1 MEQEQKTNR
10 STRRRTRVPQGTE
23 TEQPYVEQFSDILLV
38 RNKDDPKTGIRVVSG
53 TDEKGN
59 IQTVPADEKHEN
71 SFLKFDK
78 HSSILENF
86 IRNFWSQ
93 LKEPTHFQLL
103 RMTFEDYKRN
113 KQALK
118 DLAAGKKTDTVREFL
133 KHYEIRPRNNQKEE
147 STTINKNTNMAQ
159 NVEQQTGQEQ
169 QQQPAYR
176 YDEAMIDWKS
186 MEKVGV
192 SKDLLVRMNLLDG
205 MLRGYKTNKL
215 VPLNIN
221 IEGVVR
227 GKADARLSFTTDANG
242 QVVLAVHGIR
252 QKPELNYPY
261 FGHVFKEDEKK
272 TLLETGNL
280 GHAVELLLPG
290 SNAYEPC
297 LVSIDR
303 DTNELVCVRQSQ
315 VHILEEVKGVKLN
328 ADEIAKLKNGEPI
341 YVEGM
346 ISEKGK
352 EFNATL
358 QYNAERRG
366 LEFIFPQNKLE
377 NMQTIGG
384 VKLNVSQLKLLS
396 EGKPF
401 LVEDMK
407 RKDGTTFSSYVIPN
421 LETQQLSYSRVH
433 PETGEICIPKEI
445 CNVALTTEDMD
456 TLRKGQPVFLE
467 NMIAKSGREFSN
479 FVRINQQTGSLE
491 FSKTPDGFQERKT
504 PEIPKEV
511 YGHKFTAKERAALQE
526 GKSVLVTD
534 LKGNDGKEFSRY
546 IKPSSTGQLNYY
558 TSDPDV
564 RRNIAPRTTQNANNQ
579 SQEVSQKR
587 GRAV

>member
-10 STRRRTRVPQGTE
+10 PTRRRTRVPQGTG

-38 RNKDDPKTGIRVVSG
+38 RNKDDPKTGIRAVSG

-78 HSSILENF
+78 RSSILENF

-159 NVEQQTGQEQ
+159 NVEQQTGQGK
-169 QQQPAYR
+169 QQPDYR

-261 FGHVFKEDEKK
+261 YGHIFKEDEKK

-280 GHAVELLLPG
+280 GHAVDLLLPG
-290 SNAYEPC
+290 SNSYEPC

-315 VHILEEVKGVKLN
+315 VYIHEEVKGVKFN
-328 ADEIAKLKNGEPI
+328 EDEITKLKNGEPL

-407 RKDGTTFSSYVIPN
+407 RRDGTTFTSYVIPD
-421 LETQQLSYSRVH
+421 LETQKLSYSRIH

-445 CNVALTTEDMD
+445 CHVALTTEDMD

-467 NMIAKSGREFSN
+467 NMISKSGREFSN
-479 FVRINQQTGSLE
+479 FVRINQQTGALE
-491 FSKTPDGFQERKT
+491 FSKTPDGFQERKV
-504 PEIPKEV
+504 PEIPETL
-511 YGHKFTAKERAALQE
+511 YGHKFTAKEKAALQD
-526 GKSVLVTD
+526 GKSLLVTD
-534 LKGNDGKEFSRY
+534 LTGNDGKTFSRY
-546 IKPSSTGQLNYY
+546 VKASPSGNLNYY

-564 RRNIAPRTTQNANNQ
+564 RRNITPRTTQNANNQ